1 MRCLSQK
8 SDYEASESSL
18 FFNVL
23 GPILPPRP
31 RVNMKAQ
38 QPREDKNR

>member
-1 MRCLSQK
+1 MRCLSLK
-8 SDYEASESSL
+8 SDHEASESSL

-23 GPILPPRP
+23 GTISQPRP
-31 RVNMKAQ
+31 RVNLKAQ